1 MLTSGDRAYPDPVN
15 SQAVPD
21 LRARRRNATRIE
33 IRAAALALFERQ
45 GAERTTVDEIAAAA
59 GISQRTFFRYFATKE
74 ECVLFD
80 LYGFDAALD
89 RCLESADPATLTLAD
104 VEAAFAVVIASIGA
118 DEQSEV
124 AATTRRIQTLVTADA
139 SLSRAA
145 VARHAAGTTRSL
157 ALLDGRCAP
166 ADRARLRMILQVA
179 WIALHLA
186 FEEWVEADAGA
197 GLAAIYR
204 SVCTRLRSL

>member
-1 MLTSGDRAYPDPVN
+1 MN
-15 SQAVPD
+15 SQAAPD

-33 IRAAALALFERQ
+33 IRAAALTLFERQ

-89 RCLESADPATLTLAD
+89 RCLTAADPATLTLAD
-104 VEAAFAVVIASIGA
+104 VEAAFAPVIASIGA
-118 DEQSEV
+118 GEQGEV
-124 AATTRRIQTLVTADA
+124 AETARRIQTLVATDA
-139 SLSRAA
+139 ALSRAA
-145 VARHAAGTTRSL
+145 VAGHVGSAQRSL
-157 ALLDGRCAP
+157 ALLDGRCSP
-166 ADRARLRMILQVA
+166 ADRARLRLILQVA
-179 WIALHLA
+179 QIALHLA

-204 SVCTRLRSL
+204 AVCARVRAL